1 MQQHPP
7 QRALAQQPQRKGP
20 GDRRTWVPLYVMG
33 APGLPGPPAAPL
45 GDFVSA
51 YHTDSVRLHTCELPT
66 ASSVHGHRLAQKR
79 GTRPAWNVGA
89 GPPWAVALPSW
100 SWGFPSALPIT
111 HTSPLPP
118 KGHDPSTSLLL
129 NLRLT
134 SIGKSL
140 CLRQHRGCFAQ
151 RTEQARLANT
161 MSMGT

>member
-1 MQQHPP
+1 MEE
-7 QRALAQQPQRKGP
+7 GP
-20 GDRRTWVPLYVMG
+20 GDRWTWVQLYVMG
-33 APGLPGPPAAPL
+33 APSLPGPPAAPL
-45 GDFVSA
+45 GDFVSV
-51 YHTDSVRLHTCELPT
+51 YHMDCVRLHTCELPT
-66 ASSVHGHRLAQKR
+66 TSFAHGHRLARKW

-100 SWGFPSALPIT
+100 SWGFPSTLPIT

-118 KGHDPSTSLLL
+118 KGHDPSTFLLL

-140 CLRQHRGCFAQ
+140 CLRQRRGWFAQ